1 MSGPSSKP
9 AVVAIVVLISVVAIA
24 AFSCHS
30 SAPTVH
36 RTIDDE
42 AAASTPAVVLLGRI
56 GPTGTDHGVPVGWRH
71 DEVGA
76 QSAAAAFVESSGLA
90 ATTGPLSR
98 RDVILAL
105 ATPAYGPALVAATDQ
120 QLDDLLFALG
130 QRGVSP
136 SDLIWSEHALTV
148 HSDVRTA
155 DEIDVQVWSVLVLAA
170 RTGSAPRQIWRTSTL
185 TLRWIR
191 SDWRVDR
198 WSTAPGPLPAPP
210 AEVDVSSVAAVGEVA
225 AWSPACYLLD
235 S

>member
-1 MSGPSSKP
+1 MKKHVNRKTVLVALVTLSVIALIATGRHPHVSLASPSPEDAAP
-9 AVVAIVVLISVVAIA
+9 AL
-24 AFSCHS
+24 
-30 SAPTVH
+30 
-36 RTIDDE
+36 
-42 AAASTPAVVLLGRI
+42 STPVLLGRV
-56 GPTGTDHGVPVGWRH
+56 GPTGIDHGVPVGWRH

-90 ATTGPLSR
+90 ATAGPLSR
-98 RDVILAL
+98 RDVVLAL
-105 ATPAYGPALVAATDQ
+105 ATPTYGPALVAATDQ

-136 SDLIWSEHALTV
+136 SDLIWSEHALTA

-170 RTGSAPRQIWRTSTL
+170 RRGSAPRQIWRTSTL
-185 TLRWIR
+185 TLRWIGG
-191 SDWRVDR
+191 DWRVDR

-210 AEVDVSSVAAVGEVA
+210 AEVDVSSVAAVGEVV
-225 AWSPACYLLD
+225 AWSPARPGGD

>member
-1 MSGPSSKP
+1 MSGRSSRR
-9 AVVAIVVLISVVAIA
+9 AVVAVVVFVSVVAMA
-24 AFSCHS
+24 AFICHS
-30 SAPTVH
+30 SAPAVH

-42 AAASTPAVVLLGRI
+42 PAASTPGVVLLGRV
-56 GPTGTDHGVPVGWRH
+56 GPTGADHGVPVGWRH

-90 ATTGPLSR
+90 ATAGPLSR
-98 RDVILAL
+98 RDVVLAL

-130 QRGVSP
+130 QSGVSP
-136 SDLIWSEHALTV
+136 SELIWSEHALTA

-170 RTGSAPRQIWRTSTL
+170 RTGSTPRQIWRTSTL
-185 TLRWIR
+185 TLRWIGG
-191 SDWRVDR
+191 DWRVDR
-198 WSTAPGPLPAPP
+198 WSTALGPLPAPP
-210 AEVDVSSVAAVGEVA
+210 AEVDVSSVAAVGEVV
-225 AWSPACYLLD
+225 AWSPARPGGD